1 MPEMHLKQPGFTYS
15 ACGWFARNK
24 ERIEKFM
31 QTGTIDYIYKN
42 DLNKDCFQHDLAYR
56 KYKDLNKRTKSSEV
70 LRDKGYEIAS
80 NPKYDGS
87 QRGSASIVFQGSGV
101 TTLGN
106 KFAIKSMPSQQLA
119 NELHKPF
126 IKKFKRRS
134 VYSSFKDNIGVL
146 I

>member
-1 MPEMHLKQPGFTYS
+1 M
-15 ACGWFARNK
+15 
-24 ERIEKFM
+24 
-31 QTGTIDYIYKN
+31 
-42 DLNKDCFQHDLAYR
+42 AYG
-56 KYKDLNKRTKSSEV
+56 KYKDLNKRTKSSKV
-70 LRDKGYEIAS
+70 LRDKGYENAS
-80 NPKYDGS
+80 NPKYDRS
-87 QRGSASIVFQGSGV
+87 QRRSASIVFSFFDKKPKGSGV

-134 VYSSFKDNIGVL
+134 VYSSFKDNIRVL

>member
-1 MPEMHLKQPGFTYS
+1 M
-15 ACGWFARNK
+15 
-24 ERIEKFM
+24 
-31 QTGTIDYIYKN
+31 
-42 DLNKDCFQHDLAYR
+42 AYR

-134 VYSSFKDNIGVL
+134 VYSSFKDNIRVL